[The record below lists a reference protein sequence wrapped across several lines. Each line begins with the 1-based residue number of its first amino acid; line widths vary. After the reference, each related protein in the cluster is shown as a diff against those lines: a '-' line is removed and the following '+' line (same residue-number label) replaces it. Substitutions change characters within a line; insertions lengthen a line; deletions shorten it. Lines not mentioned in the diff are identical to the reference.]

1 MNKQRLSPEQA
12 HQIRK
17 KMTEKWEETQTELPI
32 QNHNRLCALNDG
44 VIAIILTIM
53 ALEIHLPIG
62 KITYIDFLVDI
73 GIFLTSFFVVANFWY
88 ENHLTFATF
97 KKASHQVLVFNFLFL
112 AILTLI
118 PVLTKWIM
126 LDLSRLAVINYGVV
140 YLMIVLL
147 QSLIFTSAH
156 IQTTKSQNPFLV
168 DLMRIR
174 ILSLILWNL
183 VLIGLAYFVPKVAM
197 ILYLSLPIHSF
208 LSRGRLQNKGKK

>member
-32 QNHNRLCALNDG
+32 QTHSRLCALNDG

-62 KITYIDFLVDI
+62 KITYTDFLVDI

-147 QSLIFTSAH
+147 QSLIFSSAH
-156 IQTTKSQNPFLV
+156 IQTTKSQNPFLAG
-168 DLMRIR
+168 LMKIR
-174 ILSLILWNL
+174 MISLIIWNL
-183 VLIGLAYFVPKVAM
+183 VLIGFAFFVPKVAM
-197 ILYLSLPIHSF
+197 ILYLSLPIYSF
-208 LSRGRLQNKGKK
+208 LSRGREKK